1 MCFEFYVLNVHPYN
15 QFVSYEIFITK
26 SVYAGAWFHRRS
38 HNLKIVVYCFHFASK
53 SRKLMVEE
61 KDIIEFLK
69 TNRGKASL
77 NGIVEG
83 LDILKYGPNSAYATL

>member
-1 MCFEFYVLNVHPYN
+1 
-15 QFVSYEIFITK
+15 
-26 SVYAGAWFHRRS
+26 
-38 HNLKIVVYCFHFASK
+38 
-53 SRKLMVEE
+53 MVEE